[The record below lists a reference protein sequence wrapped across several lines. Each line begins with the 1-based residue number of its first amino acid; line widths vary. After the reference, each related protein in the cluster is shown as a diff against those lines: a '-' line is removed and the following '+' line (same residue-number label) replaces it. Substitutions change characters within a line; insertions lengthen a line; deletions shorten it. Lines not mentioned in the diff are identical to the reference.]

1 MRSYRYVKLNPTG
14 NLTCLVLDRT
24 SPEDEKILTRELLK
38 ECEQVAYLEEP
49 ENPGA
54 VAAVRLM
61 GGEFCGNAAMA
72 AAAWLVRDEL
82 AEGEEKSLLLEMSGT
97 EEPVFCGHAADPGDP
112 GGELSREKFYA
123 GADGRYCA
131 PDLYRP

>member
-1 MRSYRYVKLNPTG
+1 MRSYRYVKLDPTG
-14 NLTCLVLDRT
+14 NMTCLVLDPA

-49 ENPGA
+49 VKPGT

-97 EEPVFCGHAADPGDP
+97 EPRGS
-112 GGELSREKFYA
+112 GG
-123 GADGRYCA
+123 
-131 PDLYRP
+131 